1 MLGLSITWQQWMRQ
15 GRLTLATIAGV
26 LTLMTGCA
34 VGPDYVRPTVITPD
48 AYKEVDGWKVAQPKD
63 DVIRGAWWEIFGDP
77 QLNALE
83 AQVSLSNQNLAVA
96 EATYRQA
103 RALVREARASYFPTV
118 TLGIGYT
125 RFRDS
130 ATPGTS
136 SAGRSSGGGSSGAG
150 ASSGG
155 GASSGPRSDF
165 QLGLDFSW
173 ELDLWGRIRRT
184 VESNQ
189 ASAQASAGDLE
200 GARLSFQAELAQDYF
215 QLRTLD
221 AQKQLLDATV
231 ATFEQSLELTKNQ
244 YASGVA
250 SQADVVQA
258 ETQLKTTQA
267 QAIDVGVQR
276 AQVEHAIALL
286 IGKPASNFSL
296 PAAPLTTIPPPMPI
310 GVPSELLE
318 RRPDIA
324 AAERR
329 VAAANAEIGVALAA
343 FYPTLTLSAT
353 SGFESSSL
361 SQWLTA
367 PSRFWSVGPSISET
381 VFDGGLRRAQTD
393 FARAGYDASVGT
405 YRQTVLTAFQAV
417 EDNLAAL
424 RILEQEAQVQDE
436 AVTDAQTSVTLT
448 TNQYKAGTVSY
459 LNVITAQTIALTNE
473 MTAVQLRGRR
483 MSAAVLLI
491 QALGGGWNAANL
503 PSTQAVTERE
513 QPADSRP

>member
-1 MLGLSITWQQWMRQ
+1 MLGLRVAWQQWMRR
-15 GRLTLATIAGV
+15 GRLTLVTVAGV
-26 LTLMTGCA
+26 LTLMTGCV
-34 VGPDYVRPTVITPD
+34 VGPDYVRPTVITPA
-48 AYKEVDGWKVAQPKD
+48 AYKEIDGWKVAQPQD
-63 DVIRGAWWEIFGDP
+63 EVLRGAWWEIFGDP

-103 RALVREARASYFPTV
+103 RALVREARASYFPTLTV
-118 TLGIGYT
+118 GLGYT
-125 RFRDS
+125 RSRDS
-130 ATPGTS
+130 ATL
-136 SAGRSSGGGSSGAG
+136 GRSSVGGSSGAG
-150 ASSGG
+150 VSSG
-155 GASSGPRSDF
+155 GASSGARSDF

-173 ELDLWGRIRRT
+173 ELDVWGRIRRT

-200 GARLSFQAELAQDYF
+200 SARLSYQAELAQDYF
-215 QLRTLD
+215 LLRTLD
-221 AQKQLLDATV
+221 AQQRLLDETV
-231 ATFEQSLELTKNQ
+231 AAYEKSLEITKNR

-276 AQVEHAIALL
+276 AQLEHAIALL
-286 IGKPASNFSL
+286 IGQPASTFSL
-296 PAAPLTTIPPPMPI
+296 PAAPLTAAPPAIPVGMP
-310 GVPSELLE
+310 SALLE

-329 VAAANAEIGVALAA
+329 VAAANAQIGIAEAA
-343 FYPTLTLSAT
+343 YFPTVTLSAS
-353 SGFESSSL
+353 SGLESSSL

-367 PSRFWSVGPSISET
+367 PSRFWAVGPSISET

-393 FARAGYDASVGT
+393 YARAGDDASVGT
-405 YRQTVLTAFQAV
+405 YRQTVLATFQAV

-436 AVTDAQTSVTLT
+436 AVKDAQTSVTLT

-473 MTAVQLRGRR
+473 TTAVQIRGRR

-491 QALGGGWNAANL
+491 QALGGGWNAADL
-503 PSTQAVTERE
+503 PSAQAVTERE